1 MEVFHSSGDLTKPH
15 GLWEGAS
22 TRNHHSAKFGG
33 NKHCGSGDIIVFVYH
48 VTLQVLVLKGSC
60 DFTESHHHAKFGDHK
75 NCGSEDTF
83 LFCHV
88 ILQDRV
94 IKRSCYFMGGSPSR

>member
-1 MEVFHSSGDLTKPH
+1 MVYGKEPLREITTLPSLVVISIVVVET
-15 GLWEGAS
+15 
-22 TRNHHSAKFGG
+22 
-33 NKHCGSGDIIVFVYH
+33 IVFVYH
-48 VTLQVLVLKGSC
+48 VTLQVPVLKGSC